1 MIFDPNTT
9 YEYDNKKKENK
20 NKNAAADRIALN
32 TTFKSGLGKTTRIC
46 LDNRGQI
53 THYPYIL
60 DEQDMEKLD
69 VAETHQQ
76 WHQLDMD
83 NEDLVV
89 WYSLSD
95 DSQNRTGIYSSK
107 ENDERNQYYIYNI
120 GNITYTGMGHS
131 GNEKNLP
138 DSEVKLFVNTMISAY
153 RATTRKSLCRDY
165 QSG

>member
-60 DEQDMEKLD
+60 DEPGYGKTGCCGNTSA
-69 VAETHQQ
+69 VA
-76 WHQLDMD
+76 
-83 NEDLVV
+83 
-89 WYSLSD
+89 
-95 DSQNRTGIYSSK
+95 
-107 ENDERNQYYIYNI
+107 
-120 GNITYTGMGHS
+120 
-131 GNEKNLP
+131 
-138 DSEVKLFVNTMISAY
+138 SAGY
-153 RATTRKSLCRDY
+153 
-165 QSG
+165 G